1 MRLRATI
8 TVLALLGVLVHALAV
23 VRHST
28 VVMLAAATVAEI
40 TATGPAADSLEAA
53 PICHASQNGASQ
65 DGANAPSGP
74 MPSGSKLSC
83 PICLGL
89 ASAVALAPA
98 AVLLP
103 RPVCERPLDR
113 FAVDDERVRVH
124 ERIRPPSRGPP
135 SLA

>member
-8 TVLALLGVLVHALAV
+8 TLLALLGVLVHALAV

-28 VVMLAAATVAEI
+28 VVALSAAVATEIVA
-40 TATGPAADSLEAA
+40 AGSGDSLEAA
-53 PICHASQNGASQ
+53 PICHASQDQS
-65 DGANAPSGP
+65 NAPAGP
-74 MPSGSKLSC
+74 MPSGSKPSC

-89 ASAVALAPA
+89 ASAAALTPG